1 MELKL
6 KNWSTQISPFLS
18 ATSNKHQATH
28 TELERARVCVSRTK
42 KKKKK
47 IIILKTKQYRAL
59 VLYNT
64 APLVY
69 HQQFSFPLW
78 GEDRKKLL

>member
-18 ATSNKHQATH
+18 ATSNKHQATR

-47 IIILKTKQYRAL
+47 K
-59 VLYNT
+59 
-64 APLVY
+64 
-69 HQQFSFPLW
+69 
-78 GEDRKKLL
+78 